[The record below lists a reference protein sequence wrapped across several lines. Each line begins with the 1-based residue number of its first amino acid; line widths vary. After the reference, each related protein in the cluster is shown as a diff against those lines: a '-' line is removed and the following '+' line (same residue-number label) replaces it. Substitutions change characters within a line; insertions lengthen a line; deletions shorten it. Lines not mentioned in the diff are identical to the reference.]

1 MLFFTCLFYLLYEK
15 HSLNQKCPYNGLEQ
29 GIDAGKIF
37 LMTRNGHQQDNKV
50 ESILNSLYIDI
61 VDSRRDISTLIKE
74 IQQANKKEN
83 EIKGREEPFFE
94 V

>member
-1 MLFFTCLFYLLYEK
+1 
-15 HSLNQKCPYNGLEQ
+15 
-29 GIDAGKIF
+29 
-37 LMTRNGHQQDNKV
+37 MTRNGHQQNNKV
-50 ESILNSLYIDI
+50 ESNLNSLYIDI
-61 VDSRRDISTLIKE
+61 VDSRRDVSTLIKE